1 MCLILL
7 WYQSWYLID
16 LMEVRRICDGFL
28 GIVGVSM
35 YESFHGHVGDS
46 A

>member
-1 MCLILL
+1 MWLILL
-7 WYQSWYLID
+7 WYQSQYLIY

-35 YESFHGHVGDS
+35 YDSFHGHVGDS